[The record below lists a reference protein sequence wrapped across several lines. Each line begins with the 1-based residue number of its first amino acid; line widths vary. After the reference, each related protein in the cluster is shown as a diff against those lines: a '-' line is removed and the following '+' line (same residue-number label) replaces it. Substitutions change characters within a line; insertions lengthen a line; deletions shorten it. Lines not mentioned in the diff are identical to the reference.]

1 MDKVFSARIDESV
14 AARINSLARQ
24 LHSTKKQ
31 VVERAIELFAAKVEH
46 DQKSGFLEQSFGAW
60 EREERAEETVD
71 AARAAFRGSFE
82 RFRR

>member
-31 VVERAIELFAAKVEH
+31 VVERAVELYAAKVEH
-46 DQKSGFLEQSFGAW
+46 EEESGFLDQSFGAW
-60 EREERAEETVD
+60 KRDESSQESVE
-71 AARAAFRGSFE
+71 AARTAFRASFE
-82 RFRR
+82 RMR